1 VQLFRSKQVCVGKT
15 KSASLPN
22 RRFLYFF
29 LIALA
34 FAHLFA
40 IEYTQNINA
49 FIANINTPQHTSINT
64 HPHLHM
70 YVTCAGKQAT
80 RKIPGP
86 SKWQSPRFRGCC
98 WQNGKPNSKS
108 KHTQKRY
115 KQQYKYNMCLQPPTG
130 IPGTEKTEDAD
141 GKSSCLQVSC
151 PSPFIAR
158 VLEHGVL
165 HRDTRGN
172 VPGWCV
178 LNFPRFQS
186 NQTANHQSDCGLI
199 GCGAGV

>member
-1 VQLFRSKQVCVGKT
+1 MQLFRSKQVCVGKT

-80 RKIPGP
+80 RKIQGL
-86 SKWQSPRFRGCC
+86 R
-98 WQNGKPNSKS
+98 NGRVPDFE
-108 KHTQKRY
+108 
-115 KQQYKYNMCLQPPTG
+115 G
-130 IPGTEKTEDAD
+130 AAGKTESQIQNQNIPKNDT
-141 GKSSCLQVSC
+141 SSSINITCAFNHPQESRAQKKQKMRMGSRAVCRCPAHPLSLPVYSSTECCTETLGGTCLVGVS
-151 PSPFIAR
+151 
-158 VLEHGVL
+158 
-165 HRDTRGN
+165 
-172 VPGWCV
+172 
-178 LNFPRFQS
+178 
-186 NQTANHQSDCGLI
+186 
-199 GCGAGV
+199 